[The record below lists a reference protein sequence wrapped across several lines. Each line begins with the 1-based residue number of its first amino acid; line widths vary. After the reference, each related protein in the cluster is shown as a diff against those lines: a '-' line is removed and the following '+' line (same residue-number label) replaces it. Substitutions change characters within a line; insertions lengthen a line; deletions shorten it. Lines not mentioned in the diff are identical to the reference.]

1 MSPRHP
7 LQAVALLLASREW
20 LTAFGA
26 ETAGW
31 LVYLAALRLA
41 PLALVQA
48 VGAGGIAVLA
58 VVGSRGRLLRL
69 LRREQLAVVLAVAGL
84 VLLGLS
90 LVGRQLG
97 DRSPRALDAAIWLG
111 GCAAA
116 AAALSAARVR
126 FSHAATFGLAAGLL
140 FAGGDISAKLVVYG
154 GSWLVAAAPL
164 VVFYALGSIQLQ
176 SAFQHG
182 DALTAAG
189 VATLTT
195 NAVPIAAGVVL
206 LDESL
211 AGGTSRVMQ
220 IAAFALLVAGGA
232 LFTDPRA
239 GGTRARQP

>member
-7 LQAVALLLASREW
+7 LRAAALLLANRAW
-20 LTAFGA
+20 LAAFGA

-48 VGAGGIAVLA
+48 VGAAGIGVLA
-58 VVGSRGRLLRL
+58 AIGSRGHLLRL
-69 LRREQLAVVLAVAGL
+69 PRREQLAIVLAVGGL
-84 VLLGLS
+84 ALLGLS
-90 LVGRQLG
+90 LVGRHVG
-97 DRSPRALDAAIWLG
+97 DRAPQALDAAIWLG
-111 GCAAA
+111 ACGAAA
-116 AAALSAARVR
+116 AVLSAVR
-126 FSHAATFGLAAGLL
+126 LRYSHAAALGLAAGLL
-140 FAGGDISAKLVVYG
+140 FAGGDISAKLVVNG
-154 GSWLVAAAPL
+154 GSWLLAAAPL

-182 DALTAAG
+182 EALTAAG
-189 VATLTT
+189 VATLAT

-211 AGGTSRVMQ
+211 SGGSARIMQ

-239 GGTRARQP
+239 GGGAAPQP